1 MNWFLGRRVLFSWWW
16 YNYLHMLEHF
26 VSKQMKDLPYCF
38 YCRMMH
44 NSYLTII
51 LLFFVWSILIVLQAT
66 NTLQNYKL
74 LTTLSLKDL
83 LRKRSRFWRD
93 AWAILTLCK
102 TTAQTLLGVLSTASI
117 LKAILRSSQRNEE
130 THELF
135 TEPSPDKSVRC
146 DGNNMDCLSNRT

>member
-1 MNWFLGRRVLFSWWW
+1 MNWFLVRRVLFSWWW

-26 VSKQMKDLPYCF
+26 VSRQRTDILYCF
-38 YCRMMH
+38 VCRMMH

-51 LLFFVWSILIVLQAT
+51 LLFFVWSILIVPQAA
-66 NTLQNYKL
+66 NTVQNYKL

-83 LRKRSRFWRD
+83 LRKLSRFWRD

-135 TEPSPDKSVRC
+135 TEPSRDKSVRC
-146 DGNNMDCLSNRT
+146 DDNNMDCLSNRT